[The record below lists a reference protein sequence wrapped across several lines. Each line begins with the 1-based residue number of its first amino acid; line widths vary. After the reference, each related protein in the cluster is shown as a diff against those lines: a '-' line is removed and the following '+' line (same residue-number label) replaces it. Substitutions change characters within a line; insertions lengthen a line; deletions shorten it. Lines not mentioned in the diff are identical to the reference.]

1 MVGKALHMEGYTAA
15 RLVFKVNA
23 DGVAHIGT
31 NDQRAHFLIGL
42 GDRKLK
48 PLPCLPLDA
57 LGILLE
63 HIQQP
68 IGVVVAEAVV
78 YDGKRDCFY
87 MIDPELSGVR
97 IS

>member
-1 MVGKALHMEGYTAA
+1 MVGKALHMEGCTAA

-63 HIQQP
+63 PIQQP

-78 YDGKRDCFY
+78 YDGK
-87 MIDPELSGVR
+87 
-97 IS
+97 